1 MICAMKKKPNIS
13 IAMIFFAIIHM
24 KKSKFGL
31 VIVLKSYI
39 NIYSI
44 YSTVCIHTFI

>member
-1 MICAMKKKPNIS
+1 MKEEARCQHCDDILS
-13 IAMIFFAIIHM
+13 VMHM

-31 VIVLKSYI
+31 IIVLKSYI
-39 NIYSI
+39 NMYSI